1 VLALAACFPVPEAQK
16 SELAMESGT
25 DVVGR
30 EDEVTAL
37 VDFVDAR
44 APAGCPV
51 LEGEVGVGKTTLWR
65 HGVELAAERGY
76 RVLSC
81 SGSSS
86 ETQSA
91 FRRSRLRSSPKA
103 CTLAPPGAFFTL
115 QRLGAGM
122 PLPSPEQQQRARIFG
137 VLFALT
143 FVTSIA
149 ALLLYDPVLN
159 DADYVLGDG
168 ADTRVQLGAL
178 CEIFLAITNIGTAVV
193 LWPIVRR
200 QSETLALSY
209 VASRVVESIIIV
221 VGLISLLSVVTLR
234 EDFVGAGAEAA
245 SLSIAG
251 ESLVAIH
258 DWTFLLGPGFCV
270 GVNGLLLGYLF
281 YRSGLVPRW
290 IAMFGL
296 VGGPLIFA
304 SAIAVLFGAYEQE
317 GAHFLFSIP
326 EIVFEASITIYT
338 IVKGFRPSPILD
350 DARYGQV
357 GAGSVSPAVAA
368 P

>member
-1 VLALAACFPVPEAQK
+1 MSVP
-16 SELAMESGT
+16 
-25 DVVGR
+25 
-30 EDEVTAL
+30 
-37 VDFVDAR
+37 
-44 APAGCPV
+44 
-51 LEGEVGVGKTTLWR
+51 
-65 HGVELAAERGY
+65 
-76 RVLSC
+76 
-81 SGSSS
+81 
-86 ETQSA
+86 
-91 FRRSRLRSSPKA
+91 SR
-103 CTLAPPGAFFTL
+103 
-115 QRLGAGM
+115 
-122 PLPSPEQQQRARIFG
+122 EQQQRARIFG
-137 VLFALT
+137 VLFGLT
-143 FVTSIA
+143 FVTAIA
-149 ALLLYDPVLN
+149 GLLLYDPVLN
-159 DADYVLGDG
+159 DADYILGDG

-193 LWPIVRR
+193 LWPIVKR

-234 EDFVGAGAEAA
+234 EDFAGAGTDAG
-245 SLSIAG
+245 SLTVAG

-270 GVNGLLLGYLF
+270 GVNGLVLGYLF

-290 IAMFGL
+290 MAMFGL

-304 SAIAVLFGAYEQE
+304 SAIAVLFGAYKQG

-338 IVKGFRPSPILD
+338 IVKGFKPSPILD
-350 DARYGQV
+350 DTRYAGV
-357 GAGSVSPAVAA
+357 GEGSGSAALAA